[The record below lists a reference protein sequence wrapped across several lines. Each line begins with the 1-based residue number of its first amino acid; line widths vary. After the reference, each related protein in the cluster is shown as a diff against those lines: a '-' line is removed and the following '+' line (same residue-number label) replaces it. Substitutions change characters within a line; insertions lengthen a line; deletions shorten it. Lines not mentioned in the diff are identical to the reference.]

1 MTLVST
7 LETAEAAKLNV
18 ELVCESL
25 RLAEGTLASVFE
37 NDR

>member
-18 ELVCESL
+18 ELARESL
-25 RLAEGTLASVFE
+25 RLVEGTLASVFE